1 MKKNQ
6 TKTNKKVVLP
16 QNYGIEKLD
25 GKNFQFLVNFFNL
38 NEIFKLLMLKKSI
51 TTLILNLPVM
61 KYYFQIKK
69 EFKQNEKTKSNISE
83 YGSSLNGNL
92 INQKNDFDKYS
103 LLSLL
108 IKDCDLIIKL
118 SNKYKI
124 PQKESIIIF
133 SQIIQRQMQKQIKNN
148 KIILSNYNLKKNSI
162 YLQNSLNGLTDLQAI
177 EISHNESLCSPMIK
191 SILRNSMESLK
202 ILNLSYNNI
211 DDNIGIALF
220 TSLLNCPNVLQLNL
234 SNNNLSYKSI
244 NSQNTKKYFKNKKLK
259 LQKLNLSNNLLGSN
273 GAISLFDSLQN
284 NNSLNMLNLSFNGI
298 DTNVFNQSSVE
309 TFFSEHRYL
318 FSFYYEGNYLPSNE
332 VELLIKCLVTNTSI
346 NYLYLGNNQI
356 TDESLDYI
364 GYLISH
370 NANINSLDISY
381 NNITNKGID
390 VLFEKIAWRTRLI
403 ELNLSNSNIN
413 VSSLKTISK
422 VLKNNQNIL
431 CLDLSQNSFKDKQ
444 SGELIADLISGSNQ
458 IKNLNLNACHL
469 GLSCKKIFE
478 VLGKNKKI
486 GVLNLSGNDIGNN
499 TNIFEILKASLLT
512 NKILKFLYLDKNH
525 INDKDFALLSEG
537 VKFNILLRVISLK
550 MNKITLKNCLEIIA
564 NISKNDNIKEIYL
577 DDNPIVSR
585 SDLDMLNKALQGN
598 GTRKKK

>member
-1 MKKNQ
+1 MKKKQN
-6 TKTNKKVVLP
+6 KTNKIVTPPEKYGAKKVD
-16 QNYGIEKLD
+16 E
-25 GKNFQFLVNFFNL
+25 KNFQFLVNFLDL

-61 KYYFQIKK
+61 KYYYQIKK
-69 EFKQNEKTKSNISE
+69 EFKKTKNIINE
-83 YGSSLNGNL
+83 FDSSSNGN
-92 INQKNDFDKYS
+92 ITNKAIDFDKYS
-103 LLSLL
+103 LSSFLK
-108 IKDCDLIIKL
+108 KDCELIIKL

-124 PQKESIIIF
+124 PQRESIIIF
-133 SQIIQRQMQKQIKNN
+133 SQIIQRQIEKQIKNN
-148 KIILSNYNLKKNSI
+148 KLILSNYNLKNNFN
-162 YLQNSLNGLTDLQAI
+162 YLQNSLNRFNNLQAI
-177 EISHNESLCSPMIK
+177 EISHSSSMIK
-191 SILRNSMESLK
+191 SILNNTMKSLK

-220 TSLLNCPNVLQLNL
+220 TSLLNCPNLLQLNL
-234 SNNNLSYKSI
+234 SNNNISYKTI
-244 NSQNTKKYFKNKKLK
+244 KNQNTKKYLTNQELKLK
-259 LQKLNLSNNLLGSN
+259 KLNLSNNLLGSN

-298 DTNVFNQSSVE
+298 DTNVFNQNCVE
-309 TFFSEHRYL
+309 TFFSENRCL
-318 FSFYYEGNYLPSNE
+318 FSFNYEGNYLPSNE
-332 VELLIKCLVTNTSI
+332 VELLIRCLVTNTSI

-413 VSSLKTISK
+413 ISSLKTISK

-431 CLDLSQNSFKDKQ
+431 CLNLSHNSFKDKQ
-444 SGELIADLISGSNQ
+444 SGELIVDLITGKNQ
-458 IKNLNLNACHL
+458 IKNLNLNSCCL

-478 VLGKNKKI
+478 VLGKNEKI
-486 GVLNLSGNDIGNN
+486 GVLNISGNNIGNN
-499 TNIFEILKASLLT
+499 TNIFEILKASLIT
-512 NKILKFLYLDKNH
+512 NKILKFLFLDKNN
-525 INDKDFALLSEG
+525 INDKDFAILSEG
-537 VKFNILLRVISLK
+537 VKLNISLKVISLK
-550 MNKITLKNCLEIIA
+550 MNKITLKNCIEIID

-577 DDNPIVSR
+577 DNNPIENKSGF
-585 SDLDMLNKALQGN
+585 DMLNKALQAN
-598 GTRKKK
+598 GTRKKKK